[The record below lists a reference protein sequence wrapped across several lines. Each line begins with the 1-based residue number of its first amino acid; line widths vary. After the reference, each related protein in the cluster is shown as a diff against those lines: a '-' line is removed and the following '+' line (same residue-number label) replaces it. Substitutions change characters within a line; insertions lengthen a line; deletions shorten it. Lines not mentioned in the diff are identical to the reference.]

1 MIGIAKVLSKKE
13 KENELGNVATSILEL
28 LLKSQGKLRENWN
41 IEKITISYLLTEVLR
56 SEYFVN

>member
-41 IEKITISYLLTEVLR
+41 IEKITISHLLTEVFR